1 MKDEHEFL
9 PTREVPWREAAD
21 APGVSERVLSAGPDP
36 ARELTRL
43 ARWAPGLD
51 TSAAG
56 VIRHDYF
63 EEVYLLEG
71 ELEDLTLG
79 RTFTSGHYA
88 SRPPGM
94 PHGPYR
100 TRTGCVMLEI
110 RYGVRP
116 PPSEGP

>member
-1 MKDEHEFL
+1 MKSEHEFFDTSTQEWT
-9 PTREVPWREAAD
+9 PAQGS
-21 APGVSERVLSAGPDP
+21 PGVAERVL
-36 ARELTRL
+36 ARGGSEAELTRL

-56 VIRHDYF
+56 VIRHAYV

-71 ELEDLTLG
+71 ELEDLTLR
-79 RTFTSGHYA
+79 RTFGPGHFA

-100 TRTGCVMLEI
+100 TATGCVMLEI
-110 RYGVRP
+110 RHPAG
-116 PPSEGP
+116 